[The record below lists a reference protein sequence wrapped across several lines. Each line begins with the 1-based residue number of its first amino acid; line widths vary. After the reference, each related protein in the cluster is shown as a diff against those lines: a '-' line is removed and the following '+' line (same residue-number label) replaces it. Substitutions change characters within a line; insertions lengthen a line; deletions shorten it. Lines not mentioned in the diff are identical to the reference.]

1 MNVLIAV
8 DLEAGSQEVVERTL
22 KLLDRALGTVWLL
35 HVAAPDPDFVGYKV
49 DPTVMRDQVAESY
62 HREHRQLQEMAESVR
77 AQGFAATALLVQGE
91 WPVTLAKQAEKLG
104 VDLIVL
110 GHRQGGGFFHQLF
123 SHDLGQNSLLDTGKP
138 VLTVPLFT

>member
-8 DLEAGSQEVVERTL
+8 SLEVGSQGFVERTV
-22 KLLDRALGTVWLL
+22 KLLDSALGTIWLL
-35 HVAAPDPDFVGYKV
+35 HVAAPNPDFVGYEF

-62 HREHRQLQEMAESVR
+62 HREHRQLQEMAESIR
-77 AQGFAATALLVQGE
+77 AQGFATTALLVQGE
-91 WPVTLAKQAEKLG
+91 WPAALAKQAEKLE

-110 GHRQGGGFFHQLF
+110 GHRRGSGFFHQFF

-138 VLTVPLFT
+138 VLTVPISS